1 MNKEYKR
8 TITKI
13 EFSKKPFVDP
23 SIIMLV
29 LMLIVGNTMI
39 IRTTG
44 YNDIGSYCL
53 LVISVLLALFLLV
66 DNLFSLYMKKKIN
79 KEFKTK
85 EKKELID
92 LLEKKLIDDL
102 SIYSENDLANLI
114 KVAGLNEKDYILN
127 EIKRRMLESYGI
139 NDFYSLLLEIEDKE
153 SISLK
158 NN

>member
-1 MNKEYKR
+1 MNKEYKK
-8 TITKI
+8 TIKKI
-13 EFSKKPFVDP
+13 EFSKKPFIDP
-23 SIIMLV
+23 SIIMLL

-53 LVISVLLALFLLV
+53 LAISVLLTLFLLV

>member
-1 MNKEYKR
+1 MNKEYKK

-13 EFSKKPFVDP
+13 EFSKKPFIDP
-23 SIIMLV
+23 SIIMLL

-44 YNDIGSYCL
+44 YNDIGSYFL
-53 LVISVLLALFLLV
+53 LVISILLTLFLLV
-66 DNLFSLYMKKKIN
+66 DNLFSLYMNKKIN

-85 EKKELID
+85 EKKELMD

-114 KVAGLNEKDYILN
+114 KAAGLNEKDYILN

>member
-1 MNKEYKR
+1 MNKEYKK

-13 EFSKKPFVDP
+13 EFSKKPFIDP
-23 SIIMLV
+23 SIIMLL

-53 LVISVLLALFLLV
+53 LAISVLLTLFLLV

-102 SIYSENDLANLI
+102 SIYSENDLSNLI

>member
-1 MNKEYKR
+1 MNKEYKK
-8 TITKI
+8 TIKKI
-13 EFSKKPFVDP
+13 EFSKKPFIDP
-23 SIIMLV
+23 SIIMLL

-53 LVISVLLALFLLV
+53 LAISVLLTLFLLV

-102 SIYSENDLANLI
+102 SIYSENDLSNLI

>member
-1 MNKEYKR
+1 MNKEYKK
-8 TITKI
+8 TISKI
-13 EFSKKPFVDP
+13 EFSKKPFIDP
-23 SIIMLV
+23 SIIMLF

-53 LVISVLLALFLLV
+53 LAISVLLTLFLLV
-66 DNLFSLYMKKKIN
+66 DNLFSLYMKNKIN

-85 EKKELID
+85 EKKELMD
-92 LLEKKLIDDL
+92 LLEKKLINDL

-114 KVAGLNEKDYILN
+114 KVVGLNEKDYILN

>member
-1 MNKEYKR
+1 MNKEYKK
-8 TITKI
+8 TIAKI
-13 EFSKKPFVDP
+13 EFSKKPFIGP
-23 SIIMLV
+23 SIIMLL

-53 LVISVLLALFLLV
+53 LVISVLLTLFLLI

-85 EKKELID
+85 EKKELTN

-102 SIYSENDLANLI
+102 SIYSESDLANII
-114 KVAGLNEKDYILN
+114 KVAGLNEKDYILE